1 MTAQSRSNGAPSS
14 SNSTN
19 SNDSTK
25 QITNNHA
32 KDLRKEMAMPI
43 LEAIDITKD
52 YDSRVLHGLNVTIE
66 AGSFVAIMGPSGS
79 GKTTFLH
86 ILSGLDRPTGG
97 TVKADGEE
105 LTGMKEKDLAALR
118 LRRLGFVFQNPHL
131 LRTLCLLDNIALP
144 GFLAGDKPREE
155 IVARARGLMASM
167 GISELESSDVAE
179 VSGGQLQR
187 ASICRALINDP
198 EIVIGD
204 EPTGALNSASAAQ
217 VLDIMG
223 EIRAR
228 GTTVVL
234 VTHDPMVAVRAD
246 RVLVLVD
253 GKITDDVAL
262 GRYSP
267 DAAAERTARVT
278 SLLAS
283 RGVCEGWRKAFANC
297 SSWRRWL

>member
-1 MTAQSRSNGAPSS
+1 
-14 SNSTN
+14 
-19 SNDSTK
+19 
-25 QITNNHA
+25 
-32 KDLRKEMAMPI
+32 MPI

-52 YDSRVLHGLNVTIE
+52 YDSRVLHGLNAAIE
-66 AGSFVAIMGPSGS
+66 PGSFVAIMGPSGS

-97 TVKADGEE
+97 TVKAGGED

-144 GFLAGDKPREE
+144 GFLAGDRPREE
-155 IVARARGLMASM
+155 VVARARGLMESM
-167 GISELESSDVAE
+167 GISGLESSDVAE

-204 EPTGALNSASAAQ
+204 EPTGALNSSSAAQ

-223 EIRAR
+223 DIRAR

-283 RGVCEGWRKAFANC
+283 RGV
-297 SSWRRWL
+297 

>member
-1 MTAQSRSNGAPSS
+1 
-14 SNSTN
+14 
-19 SNDSTK
+19 
-25 QITNNHA
+25 
-32 KDLRKEMAMPI
+32 MPI

-52 YDSRVLHGLNVTIE
+52 YDTRVLHGLNVAIE
-66 AGSFVAIMGPSGS
+66 PGSFVAIMGPSGS

-97 TVKADGEE
+97 TVKILSGLDRPTGGTVKASGEE

-118 LRRLGFVFQNPHL
+118 LRRLGFVFQNPHF
-131 LRTLCLLDNIALP
+131 LRPLCLLDNIALP
-144 GFLAGDKPREE
+144 GFLAGDEPREE

-234 VTHDPMVAVRAD
+234 VTHDPTVAVRAD

-283 RGVCEGWRKAFANC
+283 RGV
-297 SSWRRWL
+297 

>member
-25 QITNNHA
+25 QIANNHA
-32 KDLRKEMAMPI
+32 KDLRKETAMPI

-52 YDSRVLHGLNVTIE
+52 YDSRVLHGLNAAIE

-283 RGVCEGWRKAFANC
+283 RGV
-297 SSWRRWL
+297 

>member
-1 MTAQSRSNGAPSS
+1 
-14 SNSTN
+14 
-19 SNDSTK
+19 
-25 QITNNHA
+25 
-32 KDLRKEMAMPI
+32 MPI

-52 YDSRVLHGLNVTIE
+52 YDSRVLHGLNAAIE
-66 AGSFVAIMGPSGS
+66 PGSFVAIMGPSGS

-97 TVKADGEE
+97 TVKAGGED

-155 IVARARGLMASM
+155 IVARARGLMESM
-167 GISELESSDVAE
+167 GISGLESSDVAE

-204 EPTGALNSASAAQ
+204 EPTGALDEENSTM
-217 VLDIMG
+217 VLDTLRGM
-223 EIRAR
+223 AR
-228 GTTVVL
+228 EGASVVIA
-234 VTHDPMVAVRAD
+234 THDRRIVAACDDHVR
-246 RVLVLVD
+246 
-253 GKITDDVAL
+253 L
-262 GRYSP
+262 GG
-267 DAAAERTARVT
+267 ER
-278 SLLAS
+278 
-283 RGVCEGWRKAFANC
+283 
-297 SSWRRWL
+297 

>member
-32 KDLRKEMAMPI
+32 KDLRKETAMPI

-52 YDSRVLHGLNVTIE
+52 YDSRVLHGLNVAIE

-253 GKITDDVAL
+253 GKITDDVVL

-283 RGVCEGWRKAFANC
+283 RGV
-297 SSWRRWL
+297 

>member
-19 SNDSTK
+19 SNNSTK
-25 QITNNHA
+25 QTANNHA
-32 KDLRKEMAMPI
+32 KHLRKETAMPI

-52 YDSRVLHGLNVTIE
+52 YDSRVLHGLNAAIE

-97 TVKADGEE
+97 TVKAGGED

-144 GFLAGDKPREE
+144 GFLAGDRPREE

-262 GRYSP
+262 GHYSP

-278 SLLAS
+278 SPLAS
-283 RGVCEGWRKAFANC
+283 RGV
-297 SSWRRWL
+297 

>member
-1 MTAQSRSNGAPSS
+1 
-14 SNSTN
+14 
-19 SNDSTK
+19 
-25 QITNNHA
+25 
-32 KDLRKEMAMPI
+32 MPI

-66 AGSFVAIMGPSGS
+66 AGSFVAIMGPSCS

-283 RGVCEGWRKAFANC
+283 RGV
-297 SSWRRWL
+297 

>member
-1 MTAQSRSNGAPSS
+1 
-14 SNSTN
+14 
-19 SNDSTK
+19 
-25 QITNNHA
+25 
-32 KDLRKEMAMPI
+32 MPI

-52 YDSRVLHGLNVTIE
+52 YDSRVLHGLNVAIE

-97 TVKADGEE
+97 TVKAGGED

-283 RGVCEGWRKAFANC
+283 RGV
-297 SSWRRWL
+297 

>member
-1 MTAQSRSNGAPSS
+1 MTPQSRSNGAPSS

-25 QITNNHA
+25 QIVNNHA
-32 KDLRKEMAMPI
+32 KDLRKETAMPI

-52 YDSRVLHGLNVTIE
+52 YDSRVLHGLNVAIE

-246 RVLVLVD
+246 RVLLLAD

-262 GRYSP
+262 GCYSP

-283 RGVCEGWRKAFANC
+283 RGV
-297 SSWRRWL
+297 

>member
-32 KDLRKEMAMPI
+32 KDLRKETAMPI

-52 YDSRVLHGLNVTIE
+52 YDSRVLHGLNAAIE

-144 GFLAGDKPREE
+144 GFLAGDRPREE

-253 GKITDDVAL
+253 GKIADDVAL

-283 RGVCEGWRKAFANC
+283 RGV
-297 SSWRRWL
+297 

>member
-25 QITNNHA
+25 QIVNNHA
-32 KDLRKEMAMPI
+32 KDLRKETAMPI

-52 YDSRVLHGLNVTIE
+52 YDSRVLHGLNVAIE

-198 EIVIGD
+198 EILI
-204 EPTGALNSASAAQ
+204 
-217 VLDIMG
+217 G

-283 RGVCEGWRKAFANC
+283 RGV
-297 SSWRRWL
+297 

>member
-1 MTAQSRSNGAPSS
+1 MTAQSRSNGAPSL

-19 SNDSTK
+19 SNNSTK
-25 QITNNHA
+25 QIANNHA
-32 KDLRKEMAMPI
+32 KDLRKETAMPI

-52 YDSRVLHGLNVTIE
+52 YDSRVLHGLNVAIE
-66 AGSFVAIMGPSGS
+66 PGSFVAIMGPSGS

-97 TVKADGEE
+97 TVKASGEE

-144 GFLAGDKPREE
+144 GFLAGDEPREE

-283 RGVCEGWRKAFANC
+283 RGV
-297 SSWRRWL
+297 

>member
-1 MTAQSRSNGAPSS
+1 MPHAPSLPHRS
-14 SNSTN
+14 SQPAPGPTTAPPT
-19 SNDSTK
+19 DVVVEARDL
-25 QITNNHA
+25 A
-32 KDLRKEMAMPI
+32 KI
-43 LEAIDITKD
+43 YGSGEARVAALDGVSLTV
-52 YDSRVLHGLNVTIE
+52 SRGQ
-66 AGSFVAIMGPSGS
+66 FVAVMGPSGS

-97 TVKADGEE
+97 TVKAGGED

-167 GISELESSDVAE
+167 GISELESGDVAE

-283 RGVCEGWRKAFANC
+283 RGV
-297 SSWRRWL
+297 